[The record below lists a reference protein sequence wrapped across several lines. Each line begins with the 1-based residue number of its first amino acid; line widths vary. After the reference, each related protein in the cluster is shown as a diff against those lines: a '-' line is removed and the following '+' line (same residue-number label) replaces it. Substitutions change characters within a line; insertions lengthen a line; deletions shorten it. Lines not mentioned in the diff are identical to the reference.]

1 MNWAEALEWLRTSPL
16 LGITL
21 TVGAYAIGRWLYRRT
36 RSQLAQP
43 VLVAIILV
51 ALFLWAFDVDYADYL
66 IGGSYVGF
74 WLGPATVALAIPLH
88 REWGHVR
95 RHAIPVGLG
104 VVIGALVSVVSAMLL
119 VQWAGGGELIQRSM
133 APKAA
138 TTPVSIALAH
148 TLHGQPALTA
158 VVTIIAGITGAVA
171 APALLSVARVRNE
184 VARGLAIGA
193 ASHGLGTARALQES
207 RREGAFAALS
217 MGLSALA
224 TSLIVPWLVP
234 LLLR

>member
-1 MNWAEALEWLRTSPL
+1 MNWAESVEWLRTSPL
-16 LGITL
+16 LGITV
-21 TVGAYAIGRWLYRRT
+21 TVGAYAIGRWLHRRT
-36 RSQLAQP
+36 GSQLAQP

-51 ALFLWAFDVDYADYL
+51 ALFLWVFDVDYADYL
-66 IGGSYVGF
+66 IGGAYVGF
-74 WLGPATVALAIPLH
+74 WLGPLH

-95 RHAIPVGLG
+95 RHAIPVGVG
-104 VVIGALVSVVSAMLL
+104 IVVGAFVSVVSAVLL
-119 VQWAGGGELIQRSM
+119 VQWSGGDELIQRSM

-138 TTPVSIALAH
+138 TTPVSIALAQ
-148 TLHGQPALTA
+148 TLHAQPALTA
-158 VVTIIAGITGAVA
+158 VVTIVAGITGAVA
-171 APALLSVARVRNE
+171 APAVLRLARVRDE

-207 RREGAFAALS
+207 PREGAFAALS

-234 LLLR
+234 LLLQ

>member
-1 MNWAEALEWLRTSPL
+1 MNWAESVEWLRTSPL
-16 LGITL
+16 LGITV
-21 TVGAYAIGRWLYRRT
+21 TVGSYAIGRWLHRRT
-36 RSQLAQP
+36 GSQLAQP
-43 VLVAIILV
+43 ALVAIILV
-51 ALFLWAFDVDYADYL
+51 ALFLWVFDVDYADYL
-66 IGGSYVGF
+66 IGGAYVGF

-95 RHAIPVGLG
+95 RHAIPVGVG
-104 VVIGALVSVVSAMLL
+104 IVVGAFVSVVSAVLL
-119 VQWAGGGELIQRSM
+119 VQWSGGDELIQRSM

-138 TTPVSIALAH
+138 TTPVSIALAQ
-148 TLHGQPALTA
+148 TLHAQPALTA
-158 VVTIIAGITGAVA
+158 VVTIVAGITGAVA
-171 APALLSVARVRNE
+171 APAVLRLARVRDE

-207 RREGAFAALS
+207 PREGAFAALS

-234 LLLR
+234 LLLQ

>member
-1 MNWAEALEWLRTSPL
+1 MDCCAQVVTAAL
-16 LGITL
+16 I
-21 TVGAYAIGRWLYRRT
+21 A
-36 RSQLAQP
+36 P
-43 VLVAIILV
+43 V
-51 ALFLWAFDVDYADYL
+51 
-66 IGGSYVGF
+66 
-74 WLGPATVALAIPLH
+74 
-88 REWGHVR
+88 
-95 RHAIPVGLG
+95 
-104 VVIGALVSVVSAMLL
+104 
-119 VQWAGGGELIQRSM
+119 
-133 APKAA
+133 
-138 TTPVSIALAH
+138 
-148 TLHGQPALTA
+148 PALTA